1 MKISPEKEVRVLY
14 EETADSYSKMM
25 DSEIELSIY
34 SDTLSGL
41 ASRIA
46 EIPGTIIDTSCG
58 SGHMLELYHDRYDSN
73 HSLIGVDLSPKMVEI
88 ADKRLG
94 VKAKTFVGSMLDLST
109 ISSGSTAAVISF
121 FAIHHLDPEEA
132 QTVFRVW
139 HRIMCNQ
146 GQLVIA
152 VWEGKGTIDY
162 GDESDIVA
170 FSFSQDQ
177 IKSWITEAGFVVDRC
192 SVEPVEEIP
201 MDAIYLEASKP

>member
-132 QTVFRVW
+132 KTVFRVW

-170 FSFSQDQ
+170 FSFTQDQ